1 MLGFPE
7 ALQQNSP
14 RVLAAM
20 PKPRVQNPADEGV
33 RGRRLDSLGSAGD
46 QRPVLTLVQFGP
58 RHTQPKKLQQGTLWG
73 PLCVCEY
80 VYT

>member
-33 RGRRLDSLGSAGD
+33 RGRRLDSLGSAGEPKASAD
-46 QRPVLTLVQFGP
+46 FGTVWTP
-58 RHTQPKKLQQGTLWG
+58 SYSTKEASAGNTVG
-73 PLCVCEY
+73 SSVCL
-80 VYT
+80 